1 MLAQLFLCG
10 RVFPTD
16 RVHIAAAEACSRP
29 PFSAEAYAV
38 KARPASLASG
48 LSSRAM
54 DQSPARRSSFGGML
68 LRRTKSGDMKKQQQQ
83 AKAQEVQRHRD
94 AALPQSPPRL
104 PVLYNGAPAPQLGLG
119 TEVRPDSLAIISGT
133 TGSTGA
139 EHSSN
144 YSISS
149 TARPSMEA
157 PRSAYNVPPPPPI
170 PNGFDPYANATS
182 MAHRGRYSY
191 ASSAVSTINSPR
203 RVRRRKDPTAFK

>member
-1 MLAQLFLCG
+1 MVGFSYLS
-10 RVFPTD
+10 TD
-16 RVHIAAAEACSRP
+16 RVHIAVAEDTSQP
-29 PFSAEAYAV
+29 PFSAEAYLLTQS
-38 KARPASLASG
+38 KLDTRRSLAFS
-48 LSSRAM
+48 LSPGAM
-54 DQSPARRSSFGGML
+54 NQSPARRSSFGGML
-68 LRRTKSGDMKKQQQQ
+68 LRRTKSGDMKKQQQ
-83 AKAQEVQRHRD
+83 AKAQELQRQRD

-104 PVLYNGAPAPQLGLG
+104 PALYNGAPAPQLGLG

-133 TGSTGA
+133 TDSTGVG
-139 EHSSN
+139 HSSN

-157 PRSAYNVPPPPPI
+157 PRSVYKVPPPPPI
-170 PNGFDPYANATS
+170 PNDFDPYVNATS